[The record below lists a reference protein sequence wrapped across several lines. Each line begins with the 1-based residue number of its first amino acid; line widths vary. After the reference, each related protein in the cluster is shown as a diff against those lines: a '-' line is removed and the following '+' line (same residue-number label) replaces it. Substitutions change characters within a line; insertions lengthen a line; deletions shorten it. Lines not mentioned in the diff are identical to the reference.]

1 MKTERFMEQKAKDM
15 TIKELAMAIE
25 IKYGSNKDIVSQQ
38 ETIIPFKVGDIAKQ
52 INCDE
57 DESPIVKITEIKGDN
72 IWHIHKGDK
81 CCYVSGYII
90 DGKPTFIHTAEKFE
104 EKTLSDKAEY
114 HGIIIRYFQGDVKNE
129 HHVKKVNQF
138 IKRDRLALKSTM
150 KKFTK
155 EENLRYGRD
164 MGYISQEEY
173 AEMKKD
179 VNARS
184 L

>member
-1 MKTERFMEQKAKDM
+1 MKSTFNLWLAKSL
-15 TIKELAMAIE
+15 TKRIE
-25 IKYGSNKDIVSQQ
+25 KY
-38 ETIIPFKVGDIAKQ
+38 
-52 INCDE
+52 
-57 DESPIVKITEIKGDN
+57 
-72 IWHIHKGDK
+72 
-81 CCYVSGYII
+81 
-90 DGKPTFIHTAEKFE
+90 
-104 EKTLSDKAEY
+104 
-114 HGIIIRYFQGDVKNE
+114 E